1 MAGPDPALVAVV
13 DNYAATLADLRA
25 QVVGYVQ
32 DSWVALGSWRD
43 ADIAAWI
50 AAVVPMVEA
59 GQAQTASLTAAYL
72 AQTAGVMLGTES
84 APAGLDAS
92 RYAIEALRGV
102 AAAEVYRRPAVA
114 TYTALANGTPLDAA
128 VELGRQRAGD
138 LATTDLQLAKTHA
151 SRDTL
156 AHDPRVTGYRRVLEG
171 SKSCALCIVAS
182 TQRYHRAE
190 LMPVHPGCDCGVA
203 PIYGRKDPGQVIDPG
218 TLDEV
223 HARLAE
229 RFGAADAGARGVP
242 GEAAQY
248 RDVLVVHEH
257 GELGPVL
264 GVRGQDFT
272 GPTDL

>member
-1 MAGPDPALVAVV
+1 MADPALVAVV
-13 DNYAATLADLRA
+13 GNYSAGLADLRA
-25 QVVGYVQ
+25 TVVAEVQ
-32 DSWVALGSWRD
+32 RSWLALGSWRD
-43 ADIAAWI
+43 ADVAAWI
-50 AAVVPMVEA
+50 AEVVALVEA
-59 GQAQTASLTAAYL
+59 GQSQTVAATAAYIEQSAVL
-72 AQTAGVMLGTES
+72 VAGPAVPAPLDFTAYT
-84 APAGLDAS
+84 
-92 RYAIEALRGV
+92 IEALRGV
-102 AAAEVYRRPAVA
+102 AAAEVYRRPAVT

-138 LATTDLQLAKTHA
+138 LAATDLQLAKTHA

-182 TQRYHRAE
+182 TQRYHREE
-190 LMPVHPGCDCGVA
+190 LMPVHPGCDCKVA
-203 PIYGRKDPGQVIDPG
+203 PIYGSKDPGQVIDPG

-223 HARLAE
+223 HARIAE
-229 RFGAADAGARGVP
+229 RFGVADAGARAIP
-242 GEAAQY
+242 GEALQY
-248 RDVLVVHEH
+248 RDALVVHEH